1 MIATARKL
9 IALGARNRRARVI
22 VQAAVS
28 LALLGLLL
36 HAAPQD
42 SLAAAWQAVGLD
54 TLLLASGF
62 YLLASLSSV
71 RRWQILL
78 RSQGVSENMLRL
90 TEIYF
95 IGLFCS
101 LFLPTSAGGDA
112 YRVFEVARRQGP
124 TARVLLA
131 TLQDRL
137 LGLGGMM
144 LLGLIAL
151 VTYRALVPPNLF
163 LTVLVVYGLSILG
176 VMALLNLGPLLR
188 RTSNLMAGLEQ
199 TASGARLFAVLD
211 PLRQAPP
218 LSAWRTLRV
227 VMLALATFVS
237 AVFMYAVVCE
247 ALGASCSFLA
257 LCLIVSL
264 VAVARMLPISLGGLG
279 VGEEAFVMLT
289 GLFGIASDKATP
301 IALVI
306 LGVGVAMSLLGGLL
320 LARRMLFVP
329 AAKGD
334 AAVPTSL
341 AFPVVVREQGGA
353 RAA

>member
-9 IALGARNRRARVI
+9 IALGSRNRSARVL
-22 VQAAVS
+22 VQALVS

-42 SLAAAWQAVGLD
+42 SLAAAWEAVGWH
-54 TLLLASGF
+54 TLLLACGF
-62 YLLASLSSV
+62 YMLASIISV

-78 RSQGVSENMLRL
+78 RGQGVNENMLRL

-112 YRVFEVARRQGP
+112 YRIFEVARRQGP

-144 LLGLIAL
+144 LLGLIA
-151 VTYRALVPPNLF
+151 VACYSALLPPNL
-163 LTVLVVYGLSILG
+163 LITVLVVYGLGILG
-176 VMALLNLGPLLR
+176 VVALLNLGPLLR
-188 RTSNLMAGLEQ
+188 RSTNLMAGFEP
-199 TASGARLFAVLD
+199 TAGGGRLLAVLT

-218 LSAWRTLRV
+218 LNAWRTLRV
-227 VMLALATFVS
+227 VSLALATFVC
-237 AVFMYAVVCE
+237 AVFMYAVVGE

-320 LARRMLFVP
+320 LVRRMLFVP
-329 AAKGD
+329 TAKQD
-334 AAVPTSL
+334 VAEPTIVMFPAV
-341 AFPVVVREQGGA
+341 VHERGGA